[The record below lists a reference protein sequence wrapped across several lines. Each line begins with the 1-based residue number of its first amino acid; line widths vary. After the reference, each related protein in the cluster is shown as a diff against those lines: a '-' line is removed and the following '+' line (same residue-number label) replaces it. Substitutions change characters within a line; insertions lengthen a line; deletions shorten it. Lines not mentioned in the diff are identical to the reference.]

1 MKGQLLD
8 FWWGYGWFQKR
19 ISCRLIS
26 RGEKT
31 LQGNTCQ
38 TMALYASPRILLS
51 FARCTYSAPFLN
63 ARHNNW
69 INKLSESQLN
79 ADYSRKNRSLS
90 IKQFDEWS
98 VNVNCNVNCKS
109 LGVKV
114 SNCTLIKGGPWEKIY
129 HQGFE
134 KKFLPKPN
142 YQYPPQKSNGRPQW
156 RNDTDFSPFCTVASG
171 IVFPPFPLSCY
182 LVVVILLKVYSALC
196 DAARPV
202 HRAPL

>member
-51 FARCTYSAPFLN
+51 FATCTYSAPFLN

-114 SNCTLIKGGPWEKIY
+114 SNCTLIKGGPREKNLSPGIWEKILTQTKLPIPSSKVKWPAPMTKRHWFLAILY
-129 HQGFE
+129 SGFWYCV
-134 KKFLPKPN
+134 P
-142 YQYPPQKSNGRPQW
+142 
-156 RNDTDFSPFCTVASG
+156 A
-171 IVFPPFPLSCY
+171 FPT
-182 LVVVILLKVYSALC
+182 
-196 DAARPV
+196 
-202 HRAPL
+202 